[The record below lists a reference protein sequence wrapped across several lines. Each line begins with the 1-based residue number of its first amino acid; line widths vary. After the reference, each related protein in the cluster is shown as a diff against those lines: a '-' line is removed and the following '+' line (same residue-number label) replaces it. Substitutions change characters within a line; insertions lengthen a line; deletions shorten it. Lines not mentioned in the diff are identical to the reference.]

1 MRGFLILTICIVFLT
16 NSCKEDTG
24 FDITQLEPIV
34 KLSFINTDSLPKA
47 LQELQLLNDSLSIVN
62 DLISMGATDLDIV
75 AALLQT
81 EIDLVNEEIETIL
94 AGRTIIDNVESPEGM
109 GNIQFPDSA
118 EIFPF
123 PLSISTDQSTFY
135 VTIGNDID
143 TVQIVYE
150 REITEEPGVILFTNF
165 NTQISLNTYDSV
177 RVDCDSLCISN
188 ETSISLYY

>member
-24 FDITQLEPIV
+24 FDIRQLEPIV

-62 DLISMGATDLDIV
+62 DLISMGATDLDSV

>member
-62 DLISMGATDLDIV
+62 DLISMGATDLDSV

-150 REITEEPGVILFTNF
+150 REITEEPSVILFTNF